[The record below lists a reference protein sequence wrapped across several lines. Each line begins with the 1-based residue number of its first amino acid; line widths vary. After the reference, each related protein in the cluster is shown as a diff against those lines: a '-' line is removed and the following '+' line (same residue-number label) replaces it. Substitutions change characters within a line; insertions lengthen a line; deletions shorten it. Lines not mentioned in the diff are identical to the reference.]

1 MHAIVNGIISEV
13 EEVREIQRNIQVLV
27 YRERVRDVT
36 QTFSFGL
43 LTSAPLSSNRRTSSG
58 LSREQAACNTVVC
71 EVNHTR
77 NRLCQQK

>member
-1 MHAIVNGIISEV
+1 MET
-13 EEVREIQRNIQVLV
+13 E
-27 YRERVRDVT
+27 RDVT

-43 LTSAPLSSNRRTSSG
+43 LTSAPFSSNRRTSSG